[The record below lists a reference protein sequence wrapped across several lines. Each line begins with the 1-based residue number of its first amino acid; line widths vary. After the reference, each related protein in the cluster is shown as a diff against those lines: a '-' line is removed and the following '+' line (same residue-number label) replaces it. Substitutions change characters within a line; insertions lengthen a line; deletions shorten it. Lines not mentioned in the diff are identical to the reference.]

1 MYKLDF
7 EHNGW
12 PVLKS
17 TGGKYCYR
25 HGVKDWWILNS
36 EHHVARTTV
45 PAHIVA
51 PDGLLPVGAHA
62 WTVWVASNSTLTVAL
77 LVRSRP
83 DHVVSSLQS

>member
-7 EHNGW
+7 EYKGW

-25 HGVKDWWILNS
+25 HGFKDWWVLNS
-36 EHHVARTTV
+36 EHHVDKDNY

-62 WTVWVASNSTLTVAL
+62 WTVWVASNSTLTIEL